1 MFTNDGNV
9 LFFNIHVVP
18 GHAESVVFPATA
30 DELNGNGYGEK
41 LYNMSSLLPLNYN
54 EQIRAIFGDK
64 QTDIRY
70 HAMGVNTG
78 MERLVKM
85 MKIGTLSSML
95 VNQNL

>member
-1 MFTNDGNV
+1 MKSTCQNFWRAAQ
-9 LFFNIHVVP
+9 FN
-18 GHAESVVFPATA
+18 AFA
-30 DELNGNGYGEK
+30 L
-41 LYNMSSLLPLNYN
+41 LNYN

-64 QTDIRY
+64 KTDIRY

>member
-1 MFTNDGNV
+1 
-9 LFFNIHVVP
+9 
-18 GHAESVVFPATA
+18 
-30 DELNGNGYGEK
+30 
-41 LYNMSSLLPLNYN
+41 MSSLLPLNYN

>member
-1 MFTNDGNV
+1 MDDPKKP
-9 LFFNIHVVP
+9 LS
-18 GHAESVVFPATA
+18 HAFLIKAYVE
-30 DELNGNGYGEK
+30 G
-41 LYNMSSLLPLNYN
+41 LYP
-54 EQIRAIFGDK
+54 FGDK

>member
-1 MFTNDGNV
+1 
-9 LFFNIHVVP
+9 
-18 GHAESVVFPATA
+18 
-30 DELNGNGYGEK
+30 
-41 LYNMSSLLPLNYN
+41 MSSLLPLNYN
-54 EQIRAIFGDK
+54 DQIRNIFGDK
-64 QTDIRY
+64 QADIRY

>member
-1 MFTNDGNV
+1 MDIDTWLV
-9 LFFNIHVVP
+9 R
-18 GHAESVVFPATA
+18 
-30 DELNGNGYGEK
+30 
-41 LYNMSSLLPLNYN
+41 LLQPLNYN
-54 EQIRAIFGDK
+54 EQIRNIFGDK
-64 QTDIRY
+64 QADIRY